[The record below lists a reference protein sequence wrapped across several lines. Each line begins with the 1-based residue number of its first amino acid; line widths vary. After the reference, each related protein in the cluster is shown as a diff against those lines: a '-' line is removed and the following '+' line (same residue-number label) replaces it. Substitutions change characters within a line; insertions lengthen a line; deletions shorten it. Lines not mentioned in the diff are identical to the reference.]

1 MFCKNC
7 GDSNEDDAK
16 FCIHCGKPLS
26 KARREK
32 KPLTMR
38 MFNDVSSLKKV
49 DLLRGLFDFSFNH
62 FVSSR
67 IMAFLYGL
75 SILSAGLIAFL
86 LVIVG
91 FNASMLFGVFALL
104 IGAPLLFLLSVI
116 YSRVFLETILVVF
129 RIADPTAHIGETSKP
144 RDDIQWKI

>member
-1 MFCKNC
+1 
-7 GDSNEDDAK
+7 
-16 FCIHCGKPLS
+16 
-26 KARREK
+26 
-32 KPLTMR
+32 MR

-49 DLLRGLFDFSFNH
+49 DFLRGLFDFSFNH

-67 IMAFLYGL
+67 IMTFLYGL

-116 YSRVFLETILVVF
+116 YSRVLLEIILVVF
-129 RIADPTAHIGETSKP
+129 RIADPTAHIGETSEP